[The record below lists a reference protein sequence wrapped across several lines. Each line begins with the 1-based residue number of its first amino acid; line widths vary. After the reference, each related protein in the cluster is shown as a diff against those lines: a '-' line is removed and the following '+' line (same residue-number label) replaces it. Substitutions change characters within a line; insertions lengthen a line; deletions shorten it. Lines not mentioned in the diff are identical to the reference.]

1 MLMICVFFSDYYIHV
16 FLKITVKLLS
26 IFPQLLKNIF
36 HLLIFLK
43 LITAENFPSETK
55 ILLWSVVD

>member
-1 MLMICVFFSDYYIHV
+1 MIHIFFSDYYIHV
-16 FLKITVKLLS
+16 FLKITVKLLL
-26 IFPQLLKNIF
+26 IFPQLLKTIF

-43 LITAENFPSETK
+43 LVTAENFPSESE